1 MSSRFRFLT
10 ALGNRSELPVS
21 NRGLL
26 GSRWS
31 LMVARELC
39 MGQLRFVAGELHFKN
54 SINVREPNRNEFKKR
69 LLETDPRM
77 IIQHQ

>member
-1 MSSRFRFLT
+1 
-10 ALGNRSELPVS
+10 
-21 NRGLL
+21 
-26 GSRWS
+26 
-31 LMVARELC
+31 MVARELC

>member
-39 MGQLRFVAGELHFKN
+39 MGQLRFVAGELHFKK
-54 SINVREPNRNEFKKR
+54 SRNVREPNRNEFK
-69 LLETDPRM
+69 L
-77 IIQHQ
+77 